1 MHKKILSTMLVLF
14 FVVTAVYSAEDPCEG
29 KEVCLQKGLPGSAE
43 KIEELYSLNIGRIGY
58 LEIGERSED
67 LSLSAGAIYEAG
79 RTAKELA
86 LLRAQ
91 YEGIGKEELIVEH
104 RIITTGEETAEDAPD
119 FTEED
124 FTEIEIDEEDTTET
138 DIDQD
143 YSEEE
148 PETSIESASI
158 WLNDGSLFSRDYF
171 IRFKNNRWEWCKDPV
186 FGGCINRRFEPDDK
200 KFKSVDFPSKDEA
213 EGFYEILSELETADT
228 DYESGLI
235 IILKKL
241 LFLRYADSEI
251 ILEIN
256 GKKVD
261 IVLDAAKPSERF
273 EIIIGDKKAY
283 VSGVDSVRDFI
294 ALKEPFRPQF
304 ENIFQEFKKLAT
316 NTETKVTQR
325 RETAQERERIPGR
338 FVNITSENS
347 GKTGAEICSVIP
359 ATMPTKAMEC
369 DKKVIIIDPND
380 YATKR
385 IYSCEAFARSPETFE
400 TAFDAVFCES

>member
-1 MHKKILSTMLVLF
+1 MLVF
-14 FVVTAVYSAEDPCEG
+14 FLLAAAIYSSEDSCEG
-29 KEVCLQKGLPGSAE
+29 KAVCLQNDLPGSQE
-43 KIEELYSLNIGRIGY
+43 KIEELYSLNIGGIGY
-58 LEIGERSED
+58 IDIGERSED

-104 RIITTGEETAEDAPD
+104 RLTTPQESEDALN

-124 FTEIEIDEEDTTET
+124 ITEIEIDEEFAEE
-138 DIDQD
+138 DIT
-143 YSEEE
+143 EEE
-148 PETSIESASI
+148 PETSIESHNI
-158 WLNDGSLFSRDYF
+158 RLNDGSLFSRDYF
-171 IRFKNNRWEWCKDPV
+171 VRFKNEKWEWCKNPV
-186 FGGCINRRFEPDDK
+186 FGSCDDK
-200 KFKSVDFPSKDEA
+200 KFKSADWPSKDEA

-228 DYESGLI
+228 NYEDDLI

-241 LFLRYADSEI
+241 LFLRYEDSEM

-261 IVLDAAKPSERF
+261 IVLDTAKPAERF
-273 EIIIGDKKAY
+273 EIIIGDKKAF
-283 VSGVDSVRDFI
+283 VSGSDSVRDFI

-316 NTETKVTQR
+316 KTETQVTQR

-359 ATMPTKAMEC
+359 ATMPTKAREC
-369 DKKVIIIDPND
+369 DEKIIIINPNE
-380 YATKR
+380 YALKK
-385 IYSCEAFARSPETFE
+385 IYSCEAFARSPEDFE
-400 TAFDAVFCES
+400 TAFEALFCEQL